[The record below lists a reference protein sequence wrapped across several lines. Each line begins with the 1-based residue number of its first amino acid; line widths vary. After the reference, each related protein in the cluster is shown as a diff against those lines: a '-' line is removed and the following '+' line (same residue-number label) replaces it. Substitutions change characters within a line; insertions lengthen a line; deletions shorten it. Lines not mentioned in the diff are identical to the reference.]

1 MSRRGRY
8 EDRPTAAEM
17 LVAAVLFI
25 ATLVTVWI
33 ASVLSTPL

>member
-1 MSRRGRY
+1 MSRRRY

-17 LVAAVLFI
+17 LVAAVLFVL
-25 ATLVTVWI
+25 TVLTVWI